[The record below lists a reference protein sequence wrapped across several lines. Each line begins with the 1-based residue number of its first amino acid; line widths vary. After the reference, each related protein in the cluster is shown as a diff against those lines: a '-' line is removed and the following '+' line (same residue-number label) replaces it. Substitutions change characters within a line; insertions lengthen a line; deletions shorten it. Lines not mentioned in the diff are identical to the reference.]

1 MKLLVAALLLVGR
14 SKDNA
19 NSEGEN
25 HQSFVYP
32 KKSGTNLYAKKI
44 MKQGKKWSTIIE
56 KKRKTR

>member
-32 KKSGTNLYAKKI
+32 KKSGTNLYAK
-44 MKQGKKWSTIIE
+44 
-56 KKRKTR
+56 RL